1 MELAIRST
9 KPMRFRSIRARLTLW
24 YVVILSLIILVAD
37 LFLYSSFKNSLLV
50 SIDDT
55 LYMLAEEVEH
65 TILMESPDTWRKEIK
80 NVRDELL
87 THRFFIQV
95 LGIEE
100 THEGKEIHRIIPS
113 AVLAGSMHPQTI
125 KDILPT
131 LRDTPKYLDVR
142 YQSLS
147 VHPIR
152 VILFP
157 VVKED
162 VTTYIIQVGTSL
174 RKTYQAM
181 DRLVIILLIAGPFML
196 ILSSLVGYSILSRA
210 FKPVKSVVQAA
221 RQITAE
227 DLSHRIDSRGK
238 EDEIGEL
245 VETFNQMIERLHHSV
260 DRIKEFSSD
269 VSHELK
275 TPLTIM
281 RGEMDV
287 TMRRERDKSEYKEAF
302 RSVYEEV
309 KKLETIIDNLLFL
322 SQTDIQQSRAAFE
335 KTPLYDVLINELE
348 EMKKLAD
355 KKNIRFI
362 ITEMAALYV
371 NGDTVTLK
379 RLISNLIDNAI
390 KYTPAGGEVKISL
403 RKDQDFALMEIE
415 DNGIGIPGEALPH
428 VFDRFY
434 RVDKSRSNRSRGT
447 GLGLS
452 IAKQVAI
459 LHEAEIRVQSEIK
472 KGTRVSVRFPIV

>member
-1 MELAIRST
+1 
-9 KPMRFRSIRARLTLW
+9 MRFKSIRARLTLW
-24 YVVILSLIILVAD
+24 YVVILGFIILVAD
-37 LFLYSSFKNSLLV
+37 LFLYNSYKNSLIA

-65 TILMESPDTWRKEIK
+65 TILMESPAAWRKEIK
-80 NVRDELL
+80 NVRDEFL

-95 LGIEE
+95 LGIKE
-100 THEGKEIHRIIPS
+100 TNEGREIQRIIPS
-113 AVLAGSMHPQTI
+113 GVLAGSVYPPAG
-125 KDILPT
+125 KDIIHT
-131 LRDTPKYLDVR
+131 MNDTPEYLDVR
-142 YQSLS
+142 FKSLS

-157 VVKED
+157 VVKEG

-174 RKTYQAM
+174 RKAYQAL
-181 DRLVIILLIAGPFML
+181 DSLVIILLIAAPFML
-196 ILSSLVGYSILSRA
+196 VLSSLVGYLILTRA
-210 FKPVKSVVQAA
+210 FKPVESVVRAA

-227 DLSHRIDSRGK
+227 DLSHRIDLKGK

-245 VETFNQMIERLHHSV
+245 VKTFNRMIDRLQLSV
-260 DRIKEFSSD
+260 ERIKEFSSD

-287 TMRRERDKSEYKEAF
+287 TMRRERDKGEYKDAF

-322 SQTDIQQSRAAFE
+322 SQADIRQSRAAFE
-335 KTPLYDVLINELE
+335 KTPLYEVLINEVE
-348 EMKKLAD
+348 KMRKLAD
-355 KKNIRFI
+355 RKNVRFI
-362 ITEMAALYV
+362 IKEMAALYV
-371 NGDTVTLK
+371 KSDASLLE
-379 RLISNLIDNAI
+379 RLIMNLIDNAI
-390 KYTPAGGEVKISL
+390 KYTPDGGEIKISL
-403 RKDQDFALMEIE
+403 RENKGFALMEIE
-415 DNGIGIPGEALPH
+415 DNGVGIPAASLPH

-434 RVDKSRSNRSRGT
+434 RVDKSRSNRSRGA

-459 LHEAEIRVQSEIK
+459 LHDAEIRVKSK
-472 KGTRVSVRFPIV
+472 VNKGTRVTVRFPVI